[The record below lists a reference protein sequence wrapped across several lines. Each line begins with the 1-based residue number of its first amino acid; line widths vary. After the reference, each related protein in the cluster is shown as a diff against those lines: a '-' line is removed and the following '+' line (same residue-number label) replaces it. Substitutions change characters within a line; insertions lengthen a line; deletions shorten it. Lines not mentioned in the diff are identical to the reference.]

1 MTSTGISPIVTLQ
14 SKSPAGA
21 ATTLR
26 PVRNNPLRLWPDSAY
41 DEMVVRQTVLGRHQI
56 LINAPDMIRHV
67 LITRAEIYRRTET
80 AIRLLRPMVGRGL
93 LLSEGALW
101 QRQRRVITPTLAP
114 RSIPTLMQPAAAAII
129 TWRDE
134 LAAVAG
140 PVNLLRALQNLAL
153 EIATRSM
160 VSISAAPFADEIRA
174 LIGSST
180 IIGLS
185 KPDSLDMLLPARFPA
200 PRDINRWWFKR
211 RWMGLISRMIAARAA
226 LPPTSAP
233 QDLFDLLREAS
244 VAHGAGGARQLR
256 DEVATMIIAGHETT
270 ALTLFWACVL
280 LADHPAVQ
288 AQIAAEVAT
297 LDLTG
302 NTADLAA
309 GLDRLVMTRA
319 VINEA
324 LRLYPPAA
332 MIARR
337 AAVTDR
343 CGSIDIPRG
352 ATVIVAPWVLHR
364 HRALWHDPEHFD
376 PGRFLPGGAPY
387 DRFAYLPFGAGP
399 RVCVGAQFALAES
412 TLALAAL
419 IQKFAISRVDA
430 EPVTPIVV
438 LTTHPTRAPPFRLTP
453 RNPAP

>member
-1 MTSTGISPIVTLQ
+1 
-14 SKSPAGA
+14 
-21 ATTLR
+21 
-26 PVRNNPLRLWPDSAY
+26 
-41 DEMVVRQTVLGRHQI
+41 
-56 LINAPDMIRHV
+56 
-67 LITRAEIYRRTET
+67 
-80 AIRLLRPMVGRGL
+80 
-93 LLSEGALW
+93 
-101 QRQRRVITPTLAP
+101 
-114 RSIPTLMQPAAAAII
+114 
-129 TWRDE
+129 
-134 LAAVAG
+134 
-140 PVNLLRALQNLAL
+140 
-153 EIATRSM
+153 
-160 VSISAAPFADEIRA
+160 
-174 LIGSST
+174 
-180 IIGLS
+180 
-185 KPDSLDMLLPARFPA
+185 
-200 PRDINRWWFKR
+200 
-211 RWMGLISRMIAARAA
+211 
-226 LPPTSAP
+226 
-233 QDLFDLLREAS
+233 
-244 VAHGAGGARQLR
+244 
-256 DEVATMIIAGHETT
+256 
-270 ALTLFWACVL
+270 VL